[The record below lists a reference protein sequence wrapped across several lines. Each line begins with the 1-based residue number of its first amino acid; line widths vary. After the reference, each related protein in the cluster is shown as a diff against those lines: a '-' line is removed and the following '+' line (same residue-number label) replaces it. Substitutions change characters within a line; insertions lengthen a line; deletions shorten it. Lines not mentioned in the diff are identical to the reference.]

1 MAEALIITTSP
12 RDDHQLNLT
21 IELGPERTEQAL
33 QRAARAVAKK
43 ARIPGFRPGKAPY
56 ATVLRM
62 FGKEAL
68 FSEILDDLGQEVYQE
83 ALDAQEFDLYGQA
96 ALQDVGY
103 DPVTFKLVLPL
114 RPTVD
119 LGDYSGLRIEAPEIV
134 SADADVDAALEQ
146 ARQSRVTLEEVA
158 RPAAIGDSVLVDIKG
173 TVGENSIMDN
183 QDWELSLRGESGWLP
198 GFDEAFVGLS
208 AGDEKSFEITYP
220 EDSASRYKGQ
230 VASFAV
236 KVKAVKSK
244 VLPALDDVFA
254 QSLGEYTDL
263 ADYRAKKLEEISKQR
278 AAEALAKQNDAA
290 IEALV
295 ANATI
300 AYPPAAVEDVV
311 EELVQDMK
319 SRLANI
325 GYTLEDSLRLQG
337 KTMDAYHKELHPLAE
352 RRLKGRLV
360 LSELTVREAITASP
374 EEVQAELDRMVGD
387 AESEESQKTL
397 RDVFGTENGLR
408 IIRQDVLTDK
418 TLARL
423 RDIVTGQVAA
433 APLPVVAADESS
445 PAINAAESVVEVTE
459 GAVFPEADTV
469 IDAGK
474 PEETVEQASKE
485 PAKDDSKAK

>member
-33 QRAARAVAKK
+33 QRAARLVAKK

-62 FGKEAL
+62 FGKQTL
-68 FSEILDDLGQEVYQE
+68 LSEILDDLGQEVYQE
-83 ALDAQEFDLYGQA
+83 AVTAQEFDLYGQA
-96 ALQDVGY
+96 SLEDVEF
-103 DPVTFKLVLPL
+103 DPVKFKLVLPL

-119 LGDYSGLRIEAPEIV
+119 LGDYSGVRVDAPEAV
-134 SADADVDAALEQ
+134 VGEADVDAALEQ
-146 ARQSRVTLEEVA
+146 ARQGKMTLTEVA

-183 QDWELSLRGESGWLP
+183 QDWELTLRGESGWLP

-208 AGDEKSFEITYP
+208 AGDEKRFEITYP

-230 VASFAV
+230 VATFEV
-236 KVKAVKSK
+236 KVKAVKGK
-244 VLPALDDVFA
+244 MLPELDDAFV
-254 QSLGEYTDL
+254 QSLGDYADL
-263 ADYRAKKLEEISKQR
+263 ADYRAKKLAELSKQR
-278 AAEALAKQNDAA
+278 ADAA
-290 IEALV
+290 RAKLNDDAVEALV

-300 AYPPAAVEDVV
+300 AYPPPAVEDVV
-311 EELVQDMK
+311 EEMVQDMK
-319 SRLANI
+319 MRLSNI

-337 KTMDAYHKELHPLAE
+337 KTLDAYHKELHPLAE
-352 RRLKGRLV
+352 RRLKGRLA
-360 LSELTVREAITASP
+360 LAELAVREAITVSP
-374 EEVQAELDRMVGD
+374 EETQAELDRMIED
-387 AESEESQKTL
+387 AGGPEAGQSL
-397 RDVFGTENGLR
+397 REVFSSENGLR

-433 APLPVVAADESS
+433 APLPVVAAGEPEPPATAVEPVPAADE
-445 PAINAAESVVEVTE
+445 T
-459 GAVFPEADTV
+459 T
-469 IDAGK
+469 
-474 PEETVEQASKE
+474 
-485 PAKDDSKAK
+485 AK